1 VKGGA
6 GDDDSDG
13 GQPGSITDVRWDRPA
28 FKAGMTPGMQ
38 LQGVNDQAFSVA
50 TLREAIVNAENNQ
63 APIKLFLK
71 RGKELITLTLDYH
84 GGLRY
89 PHLQRVESTP
99 DLLDT
104 ILAPVK

>member
-6 GDDDSDG
+6 GDDDSDNG
-13 GQPGSITDVRWDRPA
+13 RPGSITDVRWDGPS
-28 FKAGMTPGMQ
+28 FKAGLTPEMQ
-38 LQGVNDQAFSVA
+38 LLGVNDQVFSV
-50 TLREAIVNAENNQ
+50 TNLREAIVTAENNQ
-63 APIKLFLK
+63 APIKLLLK
-71 RGKELITLTLDYH
+71 RGNELITLTVDYH

-104 ILAPVK
+104 ILTPVK

>member
-1 VKGGA
+1 MSV
-6 GDDDSDG
+6 
-13 GQPGSITDVRWDRPA
+13 PWVLRVTV
-28 FKAGMTPGMQ
+28 Q
-38 LQGVNDQAFSVA
+38 LSMPPEVV
-50 TLREAIVNAENNQ
+50 REAIVNAENNQ

>member
-1 VKGGA
+1 
-6 GDDDSDG
+6 
-13 GQPGSITDVRWDRPA
+13 
-28 FKAGMTPGMQ
+28 MTPEMQ

-50 TLREAIVNAENNQ
+50 NLREAIVAAENNH
-63 APIKLFLK
+63 APIRLLLK
-71 RGKELITLTLDYH
+71 RGKEFITLTVDYH
-84 GGLRY
+84 SGLRY